1 MNILNNTN
9 NNILA
14 NFTAQVNET
23 IDEDG
28 KKLENETKKLHNKE
42 IEQSIGKNIKYLLYT
57 NCIGYHSGYD
67 CDTQE
72 HIYIGD
78 LSESRSIKKLQNG
91 KN

>member
-1 MNILNNTN
+1 MTPKFKII
-9 NNILA
+9 NNILK
-14 NFTAQVNET
+14 VYSSKES
-23 IDEDG
+23 
-28 KKLENETKKLHNKE
+28 LEELLDFKKE